1 MNRPFFRALTF
12 ALIAATAFAAF
23 GCKRKAQRP
32 ITPLADNSRGATTAP
47 ARPGGPAPLTEGNR
61 VADPFAGGA
70 GVASNADGSTGLPAG
85 RLDRSAFNE
94 DRAALATSTVFFD
107 FDSSVVRSSE
117 QGKVD
122 AVAAFLAGSPGAA
135 LEIEGH
141 TDERG
146 TQEYNRALGERRAL
160 AVREVLIARGVNA
173 DRLFTISFGEDRP
186 AVDGSDESAWSRN
199 RRAEFVVL
207 TPR

>member
-12 ALIAATAFAAF
+12 ALIAATAFAAA

-32 ITPLADNSRGATTAP
+32 ITPLADNSRGTTTTP
-47 ARPGGPAPLTEGNR
+47 RPTPAPPLNDGNR
-61 VADPFAGGA
+61 LNDPFGGT
-70 GVASNADGSTGLPAG
+70 GVAGNLDGSTGLPAG

-122 AVAAFLAGSPGAA
+122 AVAAFLAGAPGTA

-146 TQEYNRALGERRAL
+146 TEEYNRALGERRAL
-160 AVREVLIARGVNA
+160 AVREALIARGVNA

-186 AVDGSDESAWSRN
+186 AVDGHDESAWSRN